1 MSDFLQRRRMIAK
14 PASLLLAL
22 LVSMA
27 AASAAA
33 AAPCQATTLNDE
45 EGEAVC
51 TLPASA
57 SAREVRFKARFLGSH
72 DDSEVSLR
80 LTKLNDKPVECR
92 ADSKTKSRF
101 EDGEVTLDCGFTV
114 PPTPSDNR
122 LHVRISLHHIQFD
135 KAELLID

>member
-1 MSDFLQRRRMIAK
+1 MLNVSERRRLTAK
-14 PASLLLAL
+14 RASLVLAL
-22 LVSMA
+22 LASTA

-33 AAPCQATTLNDE
+33 VSGCHASTLNDE

-51 TLPASA
+51 TLPASTDV
-57 SAREVRFKARFLGSH
+57 REVRFKARFLGSH

-80 LTKLNDKPVECR
+80 LIKVNDKPVECR

-114 PPTPSDNR
+114 PATLSADR
-122 LHVRISLHHIQFD
+122 ITVKISLHHLQFD
-135 KAELLID
+135 KAELLMK